1 MSVDKDTL
9 EEMMLA
15 NNYVIFAPMS
25 ERDLRVQW
33 PELSDYEEF
42 RSLKVHDML
51 FVWWYRCASSP
62 YYNEEDSSK
71 LEKCI
76 DRAYPTEQQRAS
88 KLLEFREKLPD
99 NVKVACKRMESF
111 NRTARVENYIQT
123 KMVRD
128 NCKAMLAADVDK
140 MTPEDKEAWA
150 KRAPGLWKLMDET
163 TKTLERGAYGVAA
176 IQDTRINEQDG
187 TLRAF
192 RQSRK

>member
-1 MSVDKDTL
+1 MENKKSL
-9 EEMMLA
+9 EELMLD
-15 NNYVIFAPMS
+15 NRYVIFAPMS

-42 RSLKVHDML
+42 RTLKVHDML
-51 FVWWYRCASSP
+51 FVWWYRCESSP
-62 YYNEEDSSK
+62 YSDDEDEEK

-76 DRAYPTEQQRAS
+76 ERAYPTEQQRAA
-88 KLLEFREKLPD
+88 KLTEFKERLPD
-99 NVKVACKRMESF
+99 TIKVACKRMESF

-128 NCKAMLAADVDK
+128 NCKAMLAADTTT
-140 MTPEDKEAWA
+140 MTTEDKEAWA
-150 KRAPGLWKLMDET
+150 KRAPGLWRLMDET

-192 RQSRK
+192 RQGRK